1 MSGTTAQSPSNFQQL
16 SLLRK
21 TLAQKGT
28 GALSYESQSGHRGEI
43 TISMGD
49 IVDGEQASKELPI
62 FFSEAVQHCS
72 WQKKLFGNSHD
83 SMNPTLS
90 ISRALNDIQWN
101 HATIMSLKQL
111 FLRLP
116 PVRIRMVPLHRY
128 EYNDGLTYLMLYQQ
142 SVKTD
147 SFLLKDFL
155 NDAGDGEMLKR
166 RVKVIV
172 LGYCLGLISAVP
184 QHTNNDK
191 NTNAGI
197 AARILRRIRGM

>member
-1 MSGTTAQSPSNFQQL
+1 MSVTTTQPQPNFQQL

-21 TLAQKGT
+21 ILAQKST

-43 TISMGD
+43 TISMGS
-49 IVDGEQASKELPI
+49 IVNGEQASKEFPI
-62 FFSEAVQHCS
+62 FFSEAVQRCD

-83 SMNPTLS
+83 SINPTVS
-90 ISRALNDIQWN
+90 ISRAINDIQWN
-101 HATIMSLKQL
+101 YETIMSLKQL
-111 FLRLP
+111 FFKLP
-116 PVRIRMVPLHRY
+116 PVRIRMIPLHRY

-147 SFLLKDFL
+147 HFLLKDFL
-155 NDAGDGEMLKR
+155 NDAADSEMLKR
-166 RVKVIV
+166 RVKVLV
-172 LGYCLGLISAVP
+172 LGYCLGLISAVSP
-184 QHTNNDK
+184 QANNDK